1 MPQLVILIVDDPSKV
16 DDVISAWIEAG
27 VTGAS
32 SFDTYGSG
40 RLLPGELR
48 EDLPLFPSLS
58 DLIQGR
64 EEHNRLLISVV
75 ADEFS
80 VERLVAVTEMVV
92 GKLADHH
99 TGIMFTMPVTKVWGL
114 RPPLR

>member
-1 MPQLVILIVDDPSKV
+1 MSQLVILIVDDPSKV
-16 DDVISAWIEAG
+16 DDVINAWVEAG

-32 SFDTYGSG
+32 AIDTFGTG

-48 EDLPLFPSLS
+48 EGLPLFPSLS
-58 DLIQGR
+58 DLMQGR
-64 EEHNRLLISVV
+64 EEQNRLIFSVV
-75 ADEFS
+75 ADNFN
-80 VERLVAVTEMVV
+80 VDQLVTVTENIV

-114 RPPLR
+114 RPPLK